1 MKNQKETSVII
12 KEKEWYKK
20 KIVEM
25 IEKIDN
31 VEYIESIY
39 SFIKVF
45 FED

>member
-12 KEKEWYKK
+12 KEKEWYKE

-39 SFIKVF
+39 SFVKVF